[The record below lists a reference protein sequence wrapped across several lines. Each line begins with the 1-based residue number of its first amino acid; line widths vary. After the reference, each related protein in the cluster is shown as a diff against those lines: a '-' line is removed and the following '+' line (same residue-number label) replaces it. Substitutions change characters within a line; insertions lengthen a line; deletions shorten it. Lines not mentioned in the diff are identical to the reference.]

1 MHMHTRT
8 HLLKQWI
15 RIIIIPV
22 SIIIISCIT
31 IQPHK
36 ALPTIKAHWHE
47 TCMYTGLERARPL
60 QYSCHSVHYGCTF
73 TFTPI
78 YHHWHSACYART
90 FLPPTMCY
98 RVTISNISLCRYVT
112 LFVTMHTPCQ
122 VLSHWFIRLF
132 RCWHAGCNVFRCSV
146 SLSYRLRPL
155 LPFERYQCI

>member
-31 IQPHK
+31 IQPYK
-36 ALPTIKAHWHE
+36 ALPTIKVHWHE
-47 TCMYTGLERARPL
+47 TCMYTGLAPARPL
-60 QYSCHSVHYGCTF
+60 QYSCHSVHCKHAYTF
-73 TFTPI
+73 THI
-78 YHHWHSACYART
+78 YHHWHSTCYART
-90 FLPPTMCY
+90 FLSPTMCY
-98 RVTISNISLCRYVT
+98 PVTISSISLCRYVT

-132 RCWHAGCNVFRCSV
+132 HCWHTFCNIIRWAPDTF
-146 SLSYRLRPL
+146 P
-155 LPFERYQCI
+155 QA